1 MIKLIKHNQQ
11 ITTNWSGGTT
21 TELFIYPEGANYATR
36 DFLFRVST
44 ATVQT
49 ETSTFTDLTGF
60 NRILML
66 LNGNLTVTHNQTNTH
81 HLTPFTP
88 HFFDG
93 GWQTRAQ
100 GLVTDFNVIFK
111 PEVKTNIEVLKL
123 DINQQI
129 NINNNSNLLFIYLID
144 GSIVLENNQEQWHLN
159 EKDFVSTDQTQFSI
173 NPKTTSTI
181 VKVSVRFQ
189 YFHE

>member
-21 TELFIYPEGANYATR
+21 TELFIYPEVSKYAAR
-36 DFLFRVST
+36 DFLFRIST
-44 ATVQT
+44 AKVQT
-49 ETSTFTDLTGF
+49 ETSSFTDLTGF

-66 LNGNLTVTHNQTNTH
+66 LDGDLTITHNQQTTH

-93 GWQTRAQ
+93 AWQTNAQ
-100 GLVTDFNVIFK
+100 GIVTDFNVIFK
-111 PEVKTNIEVLKL
+111 PEVNANIEVLQL

-129 NINNNSNLLFIYLID
+129 TLNNNGNLLFIYLVD
-144 GSIVLENNQEQWHLN
+144 GSLNLEDNEAQWHLD
-159 EKDFVSTDQTQFSI
+159 EKDFVSTDQTQFNI
-173 NPKTTSTI
+173 NPKTTSTVI
-181 VKVSVRFQ
+181 KVTVRF
-189 YFHE
+189 H

>member
-21 TELFIYPEGANYATR
+21 TELFIYPEGANYSAR
-36 DFLFRVST
+36 DFLFRIST

-66 LNGNLTVTHNQTNTH
+66 LNGDLTITHNQQSTH

-93 GWQTRAQ
+93 AWQTNAQ
-100 GLVTDFNVIFK
+100 GIVTDFNVIFK
-111 PEVKTNIEVLKL
+111 PEVDANIEVLQL

-129 NINNNSNLLFIYLID
+129 SLDNNGNLLFIYVIE
-144 GSIVLENNQEQWHLN
+144 GSLDLENNETQWHLN
-159 EKDFVSTDQTQFSI
+159 EKDFMSTDQTQFNI
-173 NPKTTSTI
+173 NPKTTSTVI
-181 VKVSVRFQ
+181 KVTVRFQ
-189 YFHE
+189 